1 MNANI
6 IILKP
11 VTNDNF
17 HEIAKLSDSL
27 TDQQKK
33 CVAPNVYSLAQAY
46 LNFEQAWPRA
56 IYLGETPIGFLMLD
70 IDPEDIDKKENA
82 YYLWRFMIA
91 RDYQGKGYG
100 KKALDLIINQCREDQ
115 KSVLYTSCDMEEE
128 MPYRFYINYG
138 FIDTGVFDDDEKVL
152 LLNLSSKK

>member
-17 HEIAKLSDSL
+17 HDIAKLSDTL

-46 LNFEQAWPRA
+46 LNSEQAWPRA
-56 IYLGETPIGFLMLD
+56 IYLGETPIGFIMLD

-100 KKALDLIINQCREDQ
+100 KKALDLIIDKCKEDQ

-128 MPYRFYINYG
+128 MPYRFYMNYG
-138 FIDTGVFDDDEKVL
+138 FTDTGVFDDDEKVL
-152 LLNLSSKK
+152 KLQLI